1 MNFYLKRIK
10 RAGCPN
16 CGHLYFK
23 LYQTSRST
31 CPQCHKDIRTDIWMV
46 RAAETIIAAP
56 ILWLLLTALR
66 LFLDDSIGIL
76 SCLLLMIPA
85 KISDILV
92 VQQFVTA
99 YTVNDE
105 LKKAE

>member
-16 CGHLYFK
+16 FGHLYFK

-31 CPQCHKDIRTDIWMV
+31 CSQCHKDIRTDVWMV
-46 RAAETIIAAP
+46 RAVETIIAAP

-92 VQQFVTA
+92 VQRFVTA
-99 YTVNDE
+99 YIVNDE
-105 LKKAE
+105 LGKAE

>member
-1 MNFYLKRIK
+1 MKFYLDHIK

-16 CGHLYFK
+16 RGHLYFK

-31 CPQCHKDIRTDIWMV
+31 CPQCHKHIRTDIWMV
-46 RAAETIIAAP
+46 RAVETIVAAP
-56 ILWLLLTALR
+56 IFLLLLIALR
-66 LFLDDSIGIL
+66 LFLNDSTGIL

-92 VQQFVTA
+92 AQRFVTA
-99 YTVNDE
+99 YTADE
-105 LKKAE
+105 ELGKPQ

>member
-16 CGHLYFK
+16 CGHSYFK
-23 LYQTSRST
+23 LYQTARSI
-31 CPQCHKDIRTDIWMV
+31 CPLCHINICTDIWMV
-46 RAAETIIAAP
+46 RAIETIIVAP
-56 ILWLLLTALR
+56 IFWLLLTALR
-66 LFLDDSIGIL
+66 LSLNDSTGIL

-92 VQQFVTA
+92 AQRFVTVYRA
-99 YTVNDE
+99 NEE
-105 LKKAE
+105 LGKPE